1 MAQAAFS
8 TNVRIVEI
16 GVVGTR
22 VAASQLGRPDGPAI
36 QYAVLDDLPALELPT
51 PLYLNRPAAADKFP
65 AGPVN
70 RHSRT
75 MCSVRNG
82 FMFSPFGLIV
92 LPDGTLVRESALN
105 IDAGALSFTY
115 GQFKG
120 QFPGT
125 HIMWATA
132 PDTVLSLNSYS
143 TNNYFHFL
151 IDSLAQ
157 MHWRQRVPAAAAAR
171 MIITGYDEESAK
183 ALPFMA
189 QSLARAAIGT
199 QMLMPFDGTLMFCPH
214 VLFPA
219 RDTGANPAKIA
230 ELRRLLGVSGRAR
243 GTAKLYITRPGAQ
256 RRRLVN
262 DAEIAQ
268 RLARL
273 GFTPVDPGA
282 LSFDQQ
288 VELFAGAA
296 VIVGPHGAAL
306 TNAAFM
312 SPGGAVVELT
322 HEARVVWT
330 FHEVAGAAGLSYA
343 CVIGDRTDPAANALF
358 ADFVVN
364 ADEVEAATRAA
375 LQAVGP

>member
-1 MAQAAFS
+1 MAEAGFS
-8 TNVRIVEI
+8 TKIRVIEI

-22 VAASQLGRPDGPAI
+22 VAPADLGRADGPPV
-36 QYAVLDDLPALELPT
+36 QYAVLDDLPALDLPA
-51 PLYLNRPAAADKFP
+51 PLYLNRPSAAETFP
-65 AGPVN
+65 AGPVR
-70 RHSRT
+70 RHART

-105 IDAGALSFTY
+105 IDSGALSFTY

-125 HIMWATA
+125 HIMWAA
-132 PDTVLSLNSYS
+132 AEGSVLSLNSYS

-151 IDSLAQ
+151 MDSLAQ
-157 MHWRQRVPAAAAAR
+157 TQWRARIPAAANAR
-171 MIITGYDEESAK
+171 MVITGYDDKAAT

-189 QSLARAAIGT
+189 QSLARAGIGND
-199 QMLMPFDGTLMFCPH
+199 MLMPFDGTLMFCPH
-214 VLFPA
+214 VMFPA
-219 RDTGANPAKIA
+219 RDTGANPAKVA
-230 ELRRLLGVSGRAR
+230 ELRRLFGIADRPR

-262 DAEIAQ
+262 DVDIAQ

-273 GFTPVDPGA
+273 GFTAVDPGA

-312 SPGGAVVELT
+312 SPGGAIVELT

-330 FHEVAGAAGLSYA
+330 FHEVAGAAGLGYA
-343 CVIGDRTDPAANALF
+343 CVIGERTSKTENALF
-358 ADFVVN
+358 ADFAVE
-364 ADEVEAATRAA
+364 ADEVEAAARAA
-375 LQAVGP
+375 LKAVGL

>member
-1 MAQAAFS
+1 MAEAAFS
-8 TNVRIVEI
+8 TKIRIVEI

-22 VAASQLGRPDGPAI
+22 VSPSDLGRPDGPPI
-36 QYAVLDDLPALELPT
+36 QYAVLDDLPALVLPA
-51 PLYLNRPAAADKFP
+51 PLYLNRASAAEKFP
-65 AGPVN
+65 AGPVR

-75 MCSVRNG
+75 LCSVRNG

-105 IDAGALSFTY
+105 VDAGALAFTY

-132 PDTVLSLNSYS
+132 PGSVLSLNSYS
-143 TNNYFHFL
+143 SNNYFHFL
-151 IDSLAQ
+151 MDSLAQ
-157 MHWRQRVPAAAAAR
+157 MHWRQRAPAAANAR
-171 MIITGYDEESAK
+171 MVIAGYDDEAAK

-189 QSLARAAIGT
+189 QSLARSGIGND
-199 QMLMPFDGTLMFCPH
+199 QLAPFDGTLMFCPH
-214 VLFPA
+214 VMFPA
-219 RDTGANPAKIA
+219 RDTGANPAKVA
-230 ELRRLLGVSGRAR
+230 ELRRLFGLTDRPR

-262 DAEIAQ
+262 DADIAQ
-268 RLARL
+268 RLTRL
-273 GFTPVDPGA
+273 GFTAVDPGA

-343 CVIGDRTDPAANALF
+343 CVIGDRTDKTANALF
-358 ADFVVN
+358 ADFAVD

-375 LQAVGP
+375 VKVVGL